1 MVLGKSPKLPGQLL
15 RDPGPPLNTVET
27 RALLDQLYKLHDK
40 PGIPTSA
47 RTEELDISF
56 TNNATHVYIK
66 VSKPESLCAKFE
78 GPYRIHSRPSR
89 STIEVE
95 LGKKKDGSLRL
106 STYHWSSAKV
116 AHMREGAVVAER
128 PKLGRPPKR
137 PPQASPSSDTNN
149 SELSNKNS
157 SEEHAS
163 DSNVNTTD
171 NQQSVNNQPIT
182 ADTRSPSRPIR
193 ARKRKRSK
201 PAKIQTAKQ
210 AVHDP
215 DTGRNVHP
223 DYLNKGPLITKEM
236 FDKWTPSIVGA
247 NGQSSF
253 SSYNRPVR
261 STRNVN
267 PSYVDAMVESP

>member
-1 MVLGKSPKLPGQLL
+1 
-15 RDPGPPLNTVET
+15 
-27 RALLDQLYKLHDK
+27 
-40 PGIPTSA
+40 
-47 RTEELDISF
+47 
-56 TNNATHVYIK
+56 
-66 VSKPESLCAKFE
+66 
-78 GPYRIHSRPSR
+78 
-89 STIEVE
+89 
-95 LGKKKDGSLRL
+95 
-106 STYHWSSAKV
+106 
-116 AHMREGAVVAER
+116 MREGAVVAER

-163 DSNVNTTD
+163 ASNVNTTD
-171 NQQSVNNQPIT
+171 NQQSVNSQPIT

-201 PAKIQTAKQ
+201 PAKSQTAKQ

-223 DYLNKGPLITKEM
+223 DYLAKGPLITREM
-236 FDKWTPSIVGA
+236 FAKWSPSIISAG
-247 NGQSSF
+247 GQSSF

-261 STRNVN
+261 STRNAN